1 MRSYSMSIL
10 NIVSQYYMR
19 HAHMSV
25 FICTISKATI
35 IVTLVDIIV
44 TLTIQM
50 GKQVKRLIYSWS
62 HNCHIEDLGFKFRT
76 A

>member
-1 MRSYSMSIL
+1 MKSYSMPIL

-19 HAHMSV
+19 HVHMSV

-35 IVTLVDIIV
+35 TVTLVDIIV

-50 GKQVKRLIYSWS
+50 GKQVKKV
-62 HNCHIEDLGFKFRT
+62 DLFIVS
-76 A
+76 

>member
-1 MRSYSMSIL
+1 
-10 NIVSQYYMR
+10 MR

-35 IVTLVDIIV
+35 TVTLVDIIV

-50 GKQVKRLIYSWS
+50 GKQVKKV
-62 HNCHIEDLGFKFRT
+62 DLFIVS
-76 A
+76 